1 MSVLIILCSSFCAQP
16 FDLLM
21 VCLQDDKEIVQ
32 AVEQELQ
39 QRQIALQALQP
50 NADAD
55 GDQGMNEDSP
65 ALMVCLLQPQL
76 CKLYDALCTPCI
88 LQPVMLW
95 YGGSLRTH
103 HY

>member
-1 MSVLIILCSSFCAQP
+1 
-16 FDLLM
+16 M

-39 QRQIALQALQP
+39 QRRTALQALEP
-50 NADAD
+50 NADVD

-65 ALMVCLLQPQL
+65 ALMVGLLPACVVQTSQSLPRTMHSRPTVPS
-76 CKLYDALCTPCI
+76 CGVAPC
-88 LQPVMLW
+88 
-95 YGGSLRTH
+95 TH